1 MYKDYY
7 DRQMESFA
15 FAERWRHMDPPD
27 PPPVPD
33 EEDESAELCRHRFA
47 IADPACCVCSG
58 IPRGGCLRYAPEDL
72 SCD

>member
-15 FAERWRHMDPPD
+15 FAERWRRMDPPD
-27 PPPVPD
+27 PPPVLD
-33 EEDESAELCRHRFA
+33 EEEYADLCLHRFA
-47 IADPACCVCSG
+47 INDPACRVCSG
-58 IPRGGCLRYAPEDL
+58 IPRGVCLRYAPENL